1 MNLQPAN
8 STTIAVAEGDSAP
21 WLTMVHGATHN
32 HRYFGSQVEAFRKDY
47 RLLLIDLPGHGA
59 SAGLPGPYGF
69 EEYADSVLAA
79 MDAAG
84 VEATHYIGTH
94 TGSAVALIL
103 ASRIPER
110 FLSLAL
116 EGPPTPGVDLPSV
129 IDSMARSRATAREHG
144 VDAARRE
151 WYERS
156 RWFDIIRAEPE
167 RCRADEHW
175 DMLLEFGGAPWLD
188 DKTPRPVSPV
198 LERLT
203 SIECPVL
210 IINGE
215 HDVEDFLQSADAL
228 EQRLPNTRRVRIA
241 GAGGFPMWED
251 AETVNAHIRRH
262 LDAQPRDQRR
272 TQAMK

>member
-8 STTIAVAEGDSAP
+8 SITMSSAEENSAP

-32 HRYFGSQVEAFRKDY
+32 RRYFASQVEAFQAAY

-59 SAGLPGPYGF
+59 SAGLPGPFGF

-79 MDAAG
+79 LDAAG
-84 VEATHYIGTH
+84 VETTHYLGTH

-103 ASRIPER
+103 ACRSPER

-116 EGPPTPGVDLPSV
+116 EGPPTPGGDMPSV
-129 IDSMARSRATAREHG
+129 TESMARCRATAREHG

-151 WYERS
+151 WYEMG
-156 RWFDIIRAEPE
+156 RWFDVIKAEPE

-175 DMLLEFGGAPWLD
+175 DMLTAFGGAPWLD
-188 DKTPRPVSPV
+188 EMTPRPVLPV
-198 LERLT
+198 IERLP
-203 SIECPVL
+203 SVECPVL

-215 HDVEDFLQSADAL
+215 HDVRDFLQSG
-228 EQRLPNTRRVRIA
+228 EEIEGRLPNARRVRIA

-251 AETVNAHIRRH
+251 PECVNEHIWGH
-262 LDAQPRDQRR
+262 LDE
-272 TQAMK
+272 

>member
-1 MNLQPAN
+1 MNSQPAN
-8 STTIAVAEGDSAP
+8 STTISNAERDSAP

-32 HRYFGSQVEAFRKDY
+32 RRYFGAQVEALRKDY

-59 SAGLPGPYGF
+59 SAGLPGPFGF

-79 MDAAG
+79 LDAAG
-84 VEATHYIGTH
+84 VETTHYLGTH

-103 ASRIPER
+103 ASRSPER

-129 IDSMARSRATAREHG
+129 IDSMARCRETAREHG

-151 WYERS
+151 WYEQGH
-156 RWFDIIRAEPE
+156 WFDVIKANPE

-175 DMLLEFGGAPWLD
+175 NMLLEFAGAPWLD
-188 DKTPRPVSPV
+188 QASPRPVLPA
-198 LERLT
+198 LDRLT
-203 SIECPVL
+203 SFDCPVL
-210 IINGE
+210 IVNGE
-215 HDVEDFLQSADAL
+215 HDVADFLQSADAI
-228 EQRLPNTRRVRIA
+228 EQRLPRARRLRIA

-251 AETVNAHIRRH
+251 PERVNALIRRH
-262 LDAQPRDQRR
+262 LDGLS
-272 TQAMK
+272 